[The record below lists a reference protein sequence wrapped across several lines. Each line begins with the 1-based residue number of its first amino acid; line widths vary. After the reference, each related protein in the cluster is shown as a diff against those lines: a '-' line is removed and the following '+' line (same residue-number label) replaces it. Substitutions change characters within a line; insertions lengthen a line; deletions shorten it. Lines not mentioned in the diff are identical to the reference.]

1 MGEEFRRR
9 MGMQNR
15 YGDRNGERGLGVRKA
30 INGAGVGGSI
40 SGSSWRPG
48 TGERGWEAVG
58 SNYTASDS

>member
-1 MGEEFRRR
+1 
-9 MGMQNR
+9 MQNR

-48 TGERGWEAVG
+48 IGQVPRVAFGMTLAETPTSRVHG
-58 SNYTASDS
+58 D